1 MYCNSDVEI
10 LVDYIWCIRPPWIT
24 VIFLQWLPWLLRMSR
39 PGKTLTRKGIL
50 LETKLKELEKGD
62 KQGNSLLAVLD
73 MEDEIIPG
81 TGPRTKSNQPTT
93 RQPTKYSS
101 LLDPDRWNF
110 PNKVL

>member
-1 MYCNSDVEI
+1 M
-10 LVDYIWCIRPPWIT
+10 
-24 VIFLQWLPWLLRMSR
+24 IFLQWLPWLLRMSR

-50 LETKLKELEKGD
+50 METKLKELEKGD

-81 TGPRTKSNQPTT
+81 TGPRNKSNQPTT
-93 RQPTKYSS
+93 KQPSRYSS

-110 PNKVL
+110 PNKVNYKTIEEHFTKRFNNSEHDWRYE